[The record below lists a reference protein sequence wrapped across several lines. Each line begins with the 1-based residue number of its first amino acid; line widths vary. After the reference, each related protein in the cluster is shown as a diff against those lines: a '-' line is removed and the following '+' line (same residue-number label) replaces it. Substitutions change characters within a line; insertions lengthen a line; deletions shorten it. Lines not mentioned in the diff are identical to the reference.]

1 MERFRNLQKGGFT
14 LVELALVLVII
25 GLLITGVLKGE
36 ALIQNAKVKKVVNQK
51 DSLTAAFYTYYD
63 RYNYYPGDC
72 NKVDIPT
79 PGHTDTTTTPP
90 ATAGNGQIDA
100 NLERAVLFQ
109 DLVLAQIINGGYT
122 GALNDYPTN
131 PFGGQAYIQY
141 YAIPPGSATPVN
153 ANCVTLTQIPYD
165 VARQI
170 DLKNDD
176 GIYTTGSIRASS
188 DYTLTTVKTL
198 YWTM

>member
-1 MERFRNLQKGGFT
+1 MERFRNWQKGGFT

-63 RYNYYPGDC
+63 RYNYYPGDAPAT
-72 NKVDIPT
+72 VIDIPVT
-79 PGHTDTTTTPP
+79 GHADNGN
-90 ATAGNGQIDA
+90 GNGQIDA
-100 NLERAVLFQ
+100 NIERSILFQ

-122 GALNDYPTN
+122 GAANDYPTN

-141 YAIPPGSATPVN
+141 LGIPAGSAIPLN
-153 ANCVTLTQIPYD
+153 ANCLVLTQIPYD
-165 VARQI
+165 VAQEMDR
-170 DLKNDD
+170 KYDD
-176 GIYTTGSIRASS
+176 GVYNTGTLRANTAYTATA
-188 DYTLTTVKTL
+188 VKIL
-198 YWTM
+198 YWRM

>member
-1 MERFRNLQKGGFT
+1 MERIRNWQKGGFT

-72 NKVDIPT
+72 NVANVPVQ
-79 PGHTDTTTTPP
+79 GHTDP
-90 ATAGNGQIDA
+90 GNLNGQIDA
-100 NLERAVLFQ
+100 NTERSVLFQ

-122 GALNDYPTN
+122 GAAGDYPIN

-141 YAIPPGSATPVN
+141 IGTPAGSATPLN
-153 ANCVTLTQIPYD
+153 ANSVIYTQIPYD
-165 VARQI
+165 VAQEI
-170 DLKNDD
+170 DRKYDD
-176 GIYTTGSIRASS
+176 GVYNTGTLRANTAYTA
-188 DYTLTTVKTL
+188 TTVKTL
-198 YWTM
+198 YWRM

>member
-1 MERFRNLQKGGFT
+1 MERFRNRQKGGFT

-72 NKVDIPT
+72 NVADVPVL
-79 PGHTDTTTTPP
+79 GHTDP
-90 ATAGNGQIDA
+90 GNLNGQIDA
-100 NLERAVLFQ
+100 NTERSVLFQ

-122 GALNDYPTN
+122 GVANDVPTN
-131 PFGGQAYIQY
+131 PFGGTAIIQY
-141 YAIPPGSATPVN
+141 WGTPPGSAIALN
-153 ANCVTLTQIPYD
+153 ANCITFTQIPYD
-165 VARQI
+165 VAQEMDR
-170 DLKNDD
+170 KYDD
-176 GIYTTGSIRASS
+176 GVYNTGTMRANTVYTATS
-188 DYTLTTVKTL
+188 VKTI
-198 YWTM
+198 YWRM